1 MNMKYY
7 CKPIESNYFKPNE
20 GYSRLIES
28 IANNCQDGDYVFI
41 SETPISTV
49 EGNLV
54 DESKFKSGITS
65 FIITELWCRYL
76 WGYVLGPVLGY
87 RKRTIKNLRQMPKE
101 ARNHKEFILKRYG
114 LKHALQ
120 PTAEA
125 GVDLSNVPGN
135 FVSLLPENP
144 AKSAYTIKQLIKER
158 YNKSVDIIIIDTD
171 PAYKFR
177 NTYFTTLPKSI
188 PGIKNNTGIFGY
200 VLRAFSE
207 KIGATPLAS
216 TAPLDINELI
226 NMANLAEEC
235 QRKSSANFFE
245 TIYNMQETF
254 DTGYDEITVEMLDS
268 VTHVPAVI
276 IHN

>member
-1 MNMKYY
+1 MKMKYH
-7 CKPIESNYFKPNE
+7 CKPIESNYFKPYE

-28 IANNCQDGDYVFI
+28 ITNKCQDGDYVFI
-41 SETPISTV
+41 SETPVSTV

-54 DESKFKSGITS
+54 DESKFNSGIIS
-65 FIITELWCRYL
+65 FLITELWCRYL
-76 WGYVLGPVLGY
+76 WGYVLCPLLGY
-87 RKRTIKNLRQMPKE
+87 SKRTIKNLRQMPDE
-101 ARNHKEFILKRYG
+101 AHNHKEFILKRYG

-144 AKSAYTIKQLIKER
+144 EKSAYTIKRLIKE
-158 YNKSVDIIIIDTD
+158 KSGKNVEIVIIDTD
-171 PAYKFR
+171 PTYKFR

-188 PGIKNNTGIFGY
+188 PGIKNDTGIFGY
-200 VLRAFSE
+200 VLRAFAQ

-216 TAPLDINELI
+216 TASVDVEELI
-226 NMANLAEEC
+226 HMANLAEEC
-235 QRKSSANFFE
+235 QRKSSVNFFE
-245 TIYNMQETF
+245 TVYNMKETF
-254 DTGYDEITVEMLDS
+254 ETGYDEITVEMLDS
-268 VTHVPAVI
+268 VTHVPAVL